1 MGEVHQTIGEIASK
15 FDFRARLSLCA
26 IAALGVTGTILII
39 KTADRIDGN
48 LAAFIAGVALCVC
61 AWTMVIGWGASSHH
75 AELARFAAA
84 GHERLHELIAERL
97 AEIET
102 IERETGNAVV
112 VALDDLREQRRK
124 HGSG

>member
-1 MGEVHQTIGEIASK
+1 MGEVHQTIGEIAAK
-15 FDFRARLSLCA
+15 FDFRARLSLVA
-26 IAALGVTGTILII
+26 IAVFGLVGIILII

-75 AELARFAAA
+75 AELARLAAD
-84 GHERLHELIAERL
+84 GHERLHELIARRL
-97 AEIET
+97 TEIEAV
-102 IERETGNAVV
+102 ERQNGRAVV

-124 HGSG
+124 HGG